1 VYRCSAHG
9 YLSPC
14 EYLHDLRG
22 IMAQSHRAD
31 TGHAGRIGL
40 GDHACQFFRTARDL
54 SETLIPYF
62 KAGLEQNEACVWVT
76 ARPYP
81 AERALSEIRQ
91 AVPDADRLMANGQL
105 QIFSYEEWYLKYAE
119 LGMDELVRV
128 WLARKEKATAAG
140 YAGLRISGNGS
151 FVAREAW
158 PKFMAYEKAYD
169 AARRGQPIATLCSYW
184 LNTCEADDV
193 LDVLHCHDCG
203 WAKHKER
210 WEEVVISPEG
220 RRHRPASSP
229 RSWQEPHEITQ
240 LMEELLHPYAGRIR
254 LEGNPLRLSQPQG
267 ANLRLIIAELAANAA
282 KHGALARPEG
292 KVCVQW
298 RALING
304 SRRLQVHWTETC
316 VSNFVLPEKVGAGT
330 HLLARAAENFERVFE
345 AGGMSCTFE
354 LSLDGNHGT
363 FRSYED
369 ISIA

>member
-1 VYRCSAHG
+1 
-9 YLSPC
+9 
-14 EYLHDLRG
+14 
-22 IMAQSHRAD
+22 
-31 TGHAGRIGL
+31 
-40 GDHACQFFRTARDL
+40 
-54 SETLIPYF
+54 
-62 KAGLEQNEACVWVT
+62 
-76 ARPYP
+76 
-81 AERALSEIRQ
+81 
-91 AVPDADRLMANGQL
+91 MANGQL
-105 QIFSYEEWYLKYAE
+105 QIYSYDEWYLKYAE

-128 WLARKEKATAAG
+128 WLARTEKATAAG

-169 AARRGQPIATLCSYW
+169 AARRDQPIATLCSYW

-240 LMEELLHPYAGRIR
+240 LMEELLHPYAGKIR

-267 ANLRLIIAELAANAA
+267 ANLRLIITELAANAA

-298 RALING
+298 RAFING

-316 VSNFVLPEKVGAGT
+316 MSNFVLPEKVGAGT

-354 LSLDGNHGT
+354 LSLERSHGGLP
-363 FRSYED
+363 
-369 ISIA
+369 